1 MTRHSDPRIVKEEDM
16 KPMHIRNKRIDEYKD
31 KWALL
36 HGIPII
42 RFWEKDI
49 RENPKM
55 VMSQLKE
62 RLYIEEKKQDMI
74 LKKKQRHVNKF
85 HKLR

>member
-1 MTRHSDPRIVKEEDM
+1 M
-16 KPMHIRNKRIDEYKD
+16 KPMHKRNKRVDEHKN

-49 RENPKM
+49 RENPKV
-55 VMSQLKE
+55 VMEQLKQ
-62 RLYIEEKKQDMI
+62 RLYIEGRKQDMI
-74 LKKKQRHVNKF
+74 LEKNKRHANKF
-85 HKLR
+85 NKLK